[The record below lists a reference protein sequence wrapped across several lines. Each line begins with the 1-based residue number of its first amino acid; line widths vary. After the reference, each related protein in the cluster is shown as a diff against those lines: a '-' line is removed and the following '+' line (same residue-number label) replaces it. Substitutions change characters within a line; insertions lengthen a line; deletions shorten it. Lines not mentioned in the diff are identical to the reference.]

1 MYRFLDKEKQLF
13 WNLCCF
19 INNLQPTNSNVKLL
33 QCYCIFLTSLNLTCT
48 KAKNTSQPC
57 HDSAHQRTLQ
67 ETLKTSS
74 VRWARDPGI
83 TSPYAKT
90 QDCSKFSAPTLM
102 IYRIVLLS
110 TSFFLSPF
118 LFFRLPLSE
127 DLFIYLTLKTFI

>member
-74 VRWARDPGI
+74 VRWARDSGI

-118 LFFRLPLSE
+118 LFFPLPLSE
-127 DLFIYLTLKTFI
+127 NLFIYLFNAL